1 MDRELVELWTLARLA
16 APMRL
21 RALAR
26 VNLAAI
32 ERNCVHLRSVA
43 GAGTALC
50 AVVKANGYGHGAVPV
65 ARAALAGGAEWLA
78 VAAAGEAAELRVA
91 GIEVPVLVMGALSA
105 DELPVALE
113 AGADVVA
120 WRAGFVEAL
129 RAAARS
135 SGRRVR
141 VHVKLD
147 VGMGRLGIREAD
159 ELLTLAAEVHA
170 APELELVG
178 GMTHLPCADGDIAR
192 TRAEVERFR
201 AFGEQLRA
209 VRSDVV
215 LHAANSAAALAL
227 PEARLDM
234 VRCGVAVYGLDPFGV
249 DPVEQGLEPAMELR
263 SYVGA
268 LKRLVVGESV
278 GYGATFVAR
287 QPTWIATLPIG
298 YGDGWRRAFSDNAEV
313 VIGGRRRPLVGR
325 VSMDNVTVD
334 VGPDPAGIAEGDQAV
349 LLGREGEERITAEE
363 LARRI
368 DTINYEITTALTG
381 RPTRVYH
388 HDGAPSPLPPSPEG
402 A

>member
-1 MDRELVELWTLARLA
+1 
-16 APMRL
+16 MRL
-21 RALAR
+21 RAQAR

-32 ERNCVHLRSVA
+32 ERNCARLRSVT
-43 GAGTALC
+43 GAGTVLC
-50 AVVKANGYGHGAVPV
+50 AVVKANAYGHGTVPV
-65 ARAALAGGAEWLA
+65 ARAALGGGAQWLA
-78 VAAAGEAAELRVA
+78 VAGAEEAAELRAA
-91 GIEVPVLVMGALSA
+91 GIEARVLMMGALSR

-120 WRAGFVEAL
+120 WRAGFVEAV
-129 RAAARS
+129 RAWARA

-147 VGMGRLGIREAD
+147 VGMGRLGIRDAG
-159 ELLTLAAEVHA
+159 ELLALAELVHA
-170 APELELVG
+170 APELELAG
-178 GMTHLPCADGDIAR
+178 AMTHLPCADVDVER

-201 AFGEQLRA
+201 AFGERLCA
-209 VRSDVV
+209 VKPDVV
-215 LHAANSAAALAL
+215 LHGANSAATLALA
-227 PEARLDM
+227 EARLDM
-234 VRCGVAVYGLDPFGV
+234 VRCGVAIYGLDPFGR
-249 DPVEQGLEPAMELR
+249 DPGEHGLEPALELR

-268 LKRLVVGESV
+268 LKPLAVGESV

-287 QPTWIATLPIG
+287 EPTWIATLPIG

-313 VIGGRRRPLVGR
+313 LIGGRRCPLVGR

-334 VGPDPAGIAEGDQAV
+334 VGPEPIGIAEGDEAV
-349 LLGREGEERITAEE
+349 LLGSDGSERLTAEE

-368 DTINYEITTALTG
+368 DTINYEITTALTA

-388 HDGAPSPLPPSPEG
+388 YDGTAMPSLASSPKG

>member
-1 MDRELVELWTLARLA
+1 
-16 APMRL
+16 MRL

-32 ERNCVHLRSVA
+32 ERNCAHLRSVA

-50 AVVKANGYGHGAVPV
+50 AVVKANAYGHGTVPA

-78 VAAAGEAAELRVA
+78 VAAAEEATELRAA
-91 GIEVPVLVMGALSA
+91 GIEAPILMMGTLSA

-113 AGADVVA
+113 ARADVVA
-120 WRAGFVEAL
+120 WRAEFVEAL

-135 SGRRVR
+135 SGRPVR

-147 VGMGRLGIREAD
+147 VGMGRLGVREAG
-159 ELLTLAAEVHA
+159 ELLALAAEVHA

-178 GMTHLPCADGDIAR
+178 GMTHLPCADEDVPR
-192 TRAEVERFR
+192 TREEVSRFR

-209 VRSDVV
+209 VNPDVV
-215 LHAANSAAALAL
+215 LHAANSAATLAL

-234 VRCGVAVYGLDPFGV
+234 VRCGVAVYGLDPFGE
-249 DPVEQGLEPAMELR
+249 DPAAWELEPALELR

-268 LKRLVVGESV
+268 LKPIGVGESV
-278 GYGATFVAR
+278 GYGGTFVAQR
-287 QPTWIATLPIG
+287 ETWIATLPIG

-313 VIGGRRRPLVGR
+313 LIGGRRHPLVGR

-334 VGPDPAGIAEGDQAV
+334 VGPEPAGIAEGDEAV
-349 LLGREGEERITAEE
+349 LLGRDGAERITAEE

-368 DTINYEITTALTG
+368 DTINYEITTALTA

-388 HDGAPSPLPPSPEG
+388 HDGTPSPLASSPEG